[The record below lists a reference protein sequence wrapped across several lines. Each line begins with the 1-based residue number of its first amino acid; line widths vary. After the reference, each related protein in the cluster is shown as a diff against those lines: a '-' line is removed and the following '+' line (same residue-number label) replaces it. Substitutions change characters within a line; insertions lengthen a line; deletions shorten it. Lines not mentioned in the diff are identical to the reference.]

1 MDGSPRR
8 PSPFTWCRLPVRAYA
23 LLLCCAAYLG
33 CTAHNLPDD
42 LTAAGAA
49 LEQSAGTAAGEQV
62 PVSPYARP
70 PAQAW
75 VADQST
81 PTAARNAPQAAS
93 DGAAMQAVLAE
104 LESLGTVDP
113 ATQTQLIADLR
124 QTDPALWPL
133 MLQTFRAGAAYKKR
147 EAETTPK
154 VETSIATDARPTQ
167 PIAAK
172 KPAAD
177 VRFTAS
183 SAPVADAAAQSMMQQ
198 VLAQNIGPQ
207 NVPMD
212 ALASLNGTQLAGRGG
227 SAGGMQLPAQ
237 AILSAALSEAQRREA
252 EGNNPPPPLET
263 PVVQQVS
270 ATEPVATTPIA
281 AAESVKALEASPKSD
296 SISAVERP
304 ASATEEDWRLSL
316 NSSIE
321 ALERLTT
328 EPPGSA
334 QEVTRHAWL
343 RMLYL
348 TAGRRDD
355 ALKPIPGIGP
365 AEQDFWREQL
375 YALAACLDTERQTDA
390 AKRSAEARMHLAKA
404 DARLGESG
412 TLAVRNLAFCTQVS
426 SYGVY
431 EKFEDYKFKA
441 NQPLILYAEVQNF
454 KSEESSKGFHTALRS
469 SYQILDGQGRR
480 VAENDLALT
489 EEYCRNHRRD
499 YFLRYFLSVPER
511 IYDGNY
517 TLQLTIVDT
526 LSQKIGTS
534 TIEFTV
540 GGDK

>member
-8 PSPFTWCRLPVRAYA
+8 PSPFLRFRLPARVVAV
-23 LLLCCAAYLG
+23 LLGCAAYGG
-33 CTAHNLPDD
+33 CTAHQLPDD

-49 LEQSAGTAAGEQV
+49 LEQGAAASEQA
-62 PVSPYARP
+62 PISPYARG

-75 VADQST
+75 AGDQPAGIAAPGAT
-81 PTAARNAPQAAS
+81 PRGAPQSAN

-133 MLQTFRAGAAYKKR
+133 MLQTFRAGAAYKR
-147 EAETTPK
+147 RDAAATPK
-154 VETSIATDARPTQ
+154 AATAVATDARPTAD
-167 PIAAK
+167 PSK
-172 KPAAD
+172 KPAND
-177 VRFTAS
+177 VRFATN
-183 SAPVADAAAQSMMQQ
+183 SAPVADAAAQSMVQQ
-198 VLAQNIGPQ
+198 ALAQAVGPQ
-207 NVPMD
+207 SVPLD

-227 SAGGMQLPAQ
+227 SASGMQLPAQ

-252 EGNNPPPPLET
+252 EGSNPPPPET
-263 PVVQQVS
+263 PAVRQIS
-270 ATEPVATTPIA
+270 AEEPLA
-281 AAESVKALEASPKSD
+281 AAEAVKVPEESPKAGA
-296 SISAVERP
+296 IAAVERP
-304 ASATEEDWRLSL
+304 ATTSEEEWRNSL
-316 NSSIE
+316 ASSIE

-328 EPPGSA
+328 DPPTSA

-454 KSEESSKGFHTALRS
+454 KSEESSRGFHTALRS
-469 SYQILDGQGRR
+469 SYQILDAQGRR

-489 EEYCRNHRRD
+489 EEYCRNQRRD

-540 GGDK
+540 GGGK

>member
-1 MDGSPRR
+1 M
-8 PSPFTWCRLPVRAYA
+8 
-23 LLLCCAAYLG
+23 LLGCTAYLG
-33 CTAHNLPDD
+33 CTAHQLPDD
-42 LTAAGAA
+42 LTTAGAA
-49 LEQSAGTAAGEQV
+49 LEQDAAAGAQA
-62 PVSPYARP
+62 PVSPYARG

-75 VADQST
+75 AGDQARSAPAQAAT
-81 PTAARNAPQAAS
+81 PHGAPQATG

-104 LESLGTVDP
+104 LESLGAVDP

-147 EAETTPK
+147 EVAATPK
-154 VETSIATDARPTQ
+154 AATAVATDARPATSS
-167 PIAAK
+167 ATN
-172 KPAAD
+172 KPTSD
-177 VRFTAS
+177 VRAAAAG
-183 SAPVADAAAQSMMQQ
+183 APVADAAAQAMVQQ
-198 VLAQNIGPQ
+198 ALAQAMGPQ
-207 NVPMD
+207 GVPLD

-227 SAGGMQLPAQ
+227 SASGMQLPAQ

-252 EGNNPPPPLET
+252 EGNKPPPRET
-263 PVVQQVS
+263 PAVQQAS
-270 ATEPVATTPIA
+270 AEEPLA
-281 AAESVKALEASPKSD
+281 AAEPVRTPEASPQAEP
-296 SISAVERP
+296 IAAVERP
-304 ASATEEDWRLSL
+304 AATTEEAWRQSL
-316 NSSIE
+316 ESSIE
-321 ALERLTT
+321 ALEKLTA

-355 ALKPIPGIGP
+355 ALQPIPGIGP

-431 EKFEDYKFKA
+431 EKFDDYKFKA

-469 SYQILDGQGRR
+469 SYQILDAQGRR

-489 EEYCRNHRRD
+489 EEYCRNQRRD

>member
-1 MDGSPRR
+1 MG
-8 PSPFTWCRLPVRAYA
+8 
-23 LLLCCAAYLG
+23 CA
-33 CTAHNLPDD
+33 AHNLPDD
-42 LTAAGAA
+42 LAAAGAA
-49 LEQSAGTAAGEQV
+49 IEQA
-62 PVSPYARP
+62 PVSPYARG
-70 PAQAW
+70 PAQA
-75 VADQST
+75 VASDQLASA
-81 PTAARNAPQAAS
+81 PARQASQPPQATS

-113 ATQTQLIADLR
+113 ATQAQLIADLR
-124 QTDPALWPL
+124 QTDPALWPM

-147 EAETTPK
+147 EADA
-154 VETSIATDARPTQ
+154 TSKAQT
-167 PIAAK
+167 AA
-172 KPAAD
+172 AAD
-177 VRFTAS
+177 VRATPPTATKKPAS
-183 SAPVADAAAQSMMQQ
+183 DVRFATNNTPVADAAAQSMVQQ
-198 VLAQNIGPQ
+198 ALAQAMGPQ
-207 NVPMD
+207 NVPLD

-227 SAGGMQLPAQ
+227 SASGMQLPAQ

-252 EGNNPPPPLET
+252 EGNNPPPPVDT
-263 PVVQQVS
+263 PVVRQAS
-270 ATEPVATTPIA
+270 AVEPLAKAPSA
-281 AAESVKALEASPKSD
+281 AVETAKSSEASPKPESL
-296 SISAVERP
+296 AVAERP
-304 ASATEEDWRLSL
+304 ASATEDDWRQSL
-316 NSSIE
+316 ASSIE

-431 EKFEDYKFKA
+431 EKFEDYKFKP

-489 EEYCRNHRRD
+489 EEYCRNQRRD
-499 YFLRYFLSVPER
+499 YFLRYFLSVPDR